1 MIFFVVDDEE
11 LQLKTAKRLLNKLE
25 PDATIETFS
34 IPNDVLKTIKKRELI
49 PDVVFCDIEMPE
61 MSGIKLAM
69 KIRKM
74 APDTRIIF
82 VTSHSE
88 YAVDAF
94 KVRANGYLLKPITMR
109 DLRKELENI
118 PDLHKPDKNKLE
130 VKCFGHFEVFYNE
143 RPLAFQRKQTKEMLA
158 FLVDREGALC
168 TSEEIA
174 FALWEDDTDTVA
186 TGQRVRN
193 LISDLRSTL
202 GEIGMEDALIR
213 DHRQIAI
220 KKDML
225 DCDYYRML
233 DGDATAINSFNGD
246 YMIDYSW
253 AEYTAGSLT
262 SFVDDEE

>member
-11 LQLKTAKRLLNKLE
+11 LQLKASKRILGKLE
-25 PDATIETFS
+25 PEATIKTFVN
-34 IPNDVLKTIKKRELI
+34 PNDALKTIKKGELI
-49 PDVVFCDIEMPE
+49 PDVVFSDIEMPE
-61 MSGIKLAM
+61 MNGIKLAM
-69 KIRKM
+69 KIKKM
-74 APDTRIIF
+74 VPDTRIIF
-82 VTSHSE
+82 ITSYSE

-94 KVRANGYLLKPITMR
+94 KVKAQGYLLKPVSMKDAR
-109 DLRKELENI
+109 RELESI
-118 PDLHKPDKNKLE
+118 PDLHKPDKDKIE
-130 VKCFGHFEVFYNE
+130 VKCFGHFEAFYNGE
-143 RPLAFQRKQTKEMLA
+143 PLIFQRKQTKEMLA

-193 LISDLRSTL
+193 LISDLKNTL
-202 GEIGMEDALIR
+202 SNIGMEDALIR
-213 DHRQIAI
+213 DHRQVAI

-233 DGDATAINSFNGD
+233 DGDAAAINSFRGD

-262 SFVDDEE
+262 SYIEDEE